1 MTFAGDNF
9 QRYSG
14 DAARIQKLQLFA
26 WQSAARGNDVHMN
39 ANPTQGELLHKDFQE
54 KKEQLRDTN
63 KISILAKYGGA
74 EHLEKVP
81 KELLTGQTENCE
93 YKSLS
98 ISTALRLV
106 AESFCRILRRR
117 VFPNGNGHQGTRAGK
132 GQVQVR
138 RGW

>member
-1 MTFAGDNF
+1 MTYAGDNF

-93 YKSLS
+93 YLV
-98 ISTALRLV
+98 TALGRAKV
-106 AESFCRILRRR
+106 GSDVDIAIRRRRILS
-117 VFPNGNGHQGTRAGK
+117 NGYRHQGSRAGK
-132 GQVQVR
+132 GQIEVR
-138 RGW
+138 RRW

>member
-1 MTFAGDNF
+1 
-9 QRYSG
+9 
-14 DAARIQKLQLFA
+14 
-26 WQSAARGNDVHMN
+26 MN

-98 ISTALRLV
+98 IFTAL
-106 AESFCRILRRR
+106 
-117 VFPNGNGHQGTRAGK
+117 
-132 GQVQVR
+132 
-138 RGW
+138 

>member
-1 MTFAGDNF
+1 MTYAGDNF

-93 YKSLS
+93 YNHCFRSS
-98 ISTALRLV
+98 QSW
-106 AESFCRILRRR
+106 F
-117 VFPNGNGHQGTRAGK
+117 
-132 GQVQVR
+132 
-138 RGW
+138 